1 MNVTLKEK
9 TKSNMEFIVGVM
21 SHYNLSCKDCSFSCS
36 GENIEMLRKHIEEC
50 SHCSNKQCG
59 YTTERHLMKDQS
71 ATCSSAMVNCPNIRC
86 NVEKNRKE
94 MLSHEE
100 TCPFRIVPCQYN
112 CYGRDKSMTDMDR
125 QKHHRTCPYYSC
137 VICKKYVKPEERSA
151 HNCVLQIIKSL
162 NKEESLKCTF
172 CEYKDVCRS
181 KVLLHMVDCKHSQR
195 ECQHC
200 CKEVL
205 LTEWEEHLLSNCNAT
220 VRCTECTLRIER

>member
-59 YTTERHLMKDQS
+59 YTTERHL
-71 ATCSSAMVNCPNIRC
+71 
-86 NVEKNRKE
+86 E

-112 CYGRDKSMTDMDR
+112 FYGCDKSMTEMDR
-125 QKHHRTCPYYSC
+125 QKHHKTCPYYSC
-137 VICKKYVKPEERSA
+137 VKCKKYLKPEERSA
-151 HNCVLQIIKSL
+151 HNCVLQTIKSL